1 MSSSEAEKKWLCI
14 DTDAGVDDAFALAMG
29 MQLAPIYG
37 FDIKF
42 ITTVF
47 GNCGLEQVIKNVAKT
62 RAACGKDC
70 LSGPSIIRGCEHPI
84 IKETLIDATYF
95 HGQDGLGNNSFPD
108 EESGVLDGN
117 NAAHEIIK
125 MCYESKEQGAQ
136 LTLLMLGPLTN
147 LARAIQIDETCLMH
161 VDKLVIIGGCGNGH
175 GNVRRTTE
183 FNVNA
188 DCEGA
193 SIVFTWLADNNKLC
207 TLVSWELTLATS
219 IPWQIF
225 DELNSEEST
234 KKCRLNHFLSEISQ
248 FSYAFTKRNPIPHF
262 SDPGEHFNGAVICDA
277 LAMAVALN
285 PDSVITSSHDVNTE
299 VELAGHITRGQTVVD
314 WGCYDGIIR
323 PKNCKWVMQ
332 IDDDVYR
339 QMFRDIYNE
348 LGTFRRICK

>member
-1 MSSSEAEKKWLCI
+1 MALFQPEKKWLCI

-29 MQLAPIYG
+29 MKLAPSYG
-37 FDIKF
+37 FDIKL

-62 RAACGKDC
+62 RAACGKDNS
-70 LSGPSIIRGCEHPI
+70 SGPTIVRGCEHPI

-95 HGQDGLGNNSFPD
+95 HGGDGLGNNTFAD

-117 NAAHEIIK
+117 NAANEIIK
-125 MCYESKEQGAQ
+125 MSYESKHQGASM
-136 LTLLMLGPLTN
+136 TLLMLGPLTN
-147 LARAIQIDETCLMH
+147 LASAIQIDDSFLLDVES
-161 VDKLVIIGGCGNGH
+161 LVIIGGCGNGH
-175 GNVRRTTE
+175 GNVGRTTE

-188 DCEGA
+188 DCEAA
-193 SIVFTWLADNNKLC
+193 SIVFSWLADHNKLC

-225 DELNSEEST
+225 DELNSEENMKTS
-234 KKCRLNHFLSEISQ
+234 RLNHFLSEISR
-248 FSYAFTKRNPIPHF
+248 FSYSFTKRNPIPHF

-285 PDSVITSSHDVNTE
+285 PDRVIVSSHDVNTE
-299 VELAGHITRGQTVVD
+299 VELAGRITRGQTVVD

-323 PKNCKWVMQ
+323 PKNCKWIMK
-332 IDDDVYR
+332 IDDSVYQ
-339 QMFRDIYNE
+339 QMFRQIYN
-348 LGTFRRICK
+348 TH